1 MLPKNVRLR
10 NSKRIGE
17 IFKQG
22 RYSHGK
28 LLLIKFL
35 PNDKN
40 SVRIAIS
47 VSAKLFPLAVQ
58 RNRIKRLIREAI
70 KPHLANL
77 STTDILIIAKKSIEN
92 SPSLSDIEADLNHLL
107 SGI

>member
-1 MLPKNVRLR
+1 MLPNNVRLR
-10 NSKRIGE
+10 NSRRIGE
-17 IFKQG
+17 ISKQG

-47 VSAKLFPLAVQ
+47 VSTKLFPLAVQ
-58 RNRIKRLIREAI
+58 RNKIKRLIREAV
-70 KPHLANL
+70 KPHLASL
-77 STTDILIIAKKSIEN
+77 PTTDILIIAKKSIED
-92 SPSLSDIEADLNHLL
+92 SLSLSDIEADLNRLL